1 MNKKQQVKILA
12 TAVIR
17 ALQEKNKKDATAVVE
32 NFLLYLKQHHYLY
45 LLKDILA
52 ALKVLDDE
60 AHNTL
65 AVEISSAHPLHKE
78 TINVIDKYLQKH
90 LNKDISI
97 EETIDANLLGGLKIK
112 YQDQVLDL
120 SIKKQINNLNK
131 SLVN

>member
-17 ALQEKNKKDATAVVE
+17 ALQEKNKKEAIVIVE

-52 ALKVLDDE
+52 ALKDLDNE
-60 AHNTL
+60 AHNIL

-78 TINVIDKYLQKH
+78 TISAIDKYLQKQ
-90 LNKDISI
+90 LNKELSI
-97 EETIDANLLGGLKIK
+97 EETIDESLLGGMKIK

>member
-12 TAVIR
+12 TAVLQ
-17 ALQEKNKKDATAVVE
+17 ALQDKNKQEATVVVE

-45 LLKDILA
+45 LIKDILE
-52 ALKVLDDE
+52 ALKDLDNE
-60 AHNTL
+60 ARNIL
-65 AVEISSAHPLHKE
+65 AVEISSVNPLSKE
-78 TINVIDKYLQKH
+78 TVQIIDKYLQKK
-90 LNKDISI
+90 LNQELVI
-97 EETIDANLLGGLKIK
+97 EEKTDVDLLGGVKIK